1 MQNKCNSGE
10 MRLDSIQSQGIET
23 ASELKAQVR
32 VADIS
37 G

>member
-10 MRLDSIQSQGIET
+10 MKLDSIQSQGIET
-23 ASELKAQVR
+23 ALELKAQVR
-32 VADIS
+32 VADIL